1 MIRILCIFPLLGLMS
16 QSLLSAEPK
25 TDNASLQIMSIPVEC
40 SIQLPSRSKDWIK
53 KTTEMQTIKDLPA
66 GTYEVLCKSAGRTLR
81 ETVTLKAGQTQVV
94 NFNFLVRDLSEVPA
108 VSPAQE
114 ALVQLTQAKLY
125 HVENRMADAWTA
137 IQQAKTLYS
146 DDPEILDVYSEIN
159 TQRNQQIN
167 TLWIS
172 LQQARRDKNRAQM
185 LASLS
190 QIYKLSPNHPG
201 ARQVSQE
208 EGVTFNTVGMMMLR
222 VKAGRFAMG
231 AQQSVEAIDKLG
243 GRNSSHHARETPL
256 HSVRFSRDF
265 LMSAHP
271 VTRGQFRAFIEST
284 GYITDA
290 QRGKLTFGVTDRGL
304 GRKRDM
310 TWDKLDFEQQDD
322 HPVVCVTWND
332 ALAFCQWLSK
342 QDSRVYLLPT
352 EAQWEYAAKAGT
364 TSLFW
369 WGDDFDRKNLP
380 ANISDQSLVQWR
392 ADNFPRKQRKARWD
406 DSFAFTSPV
415 GHYPAN
421 PWGFY
426 DMLGNVSEWCRDW
439 QGSYVAQQLTDPQGP
454 AQGKNRVVRGGS
466 WNAYPA
472 FCRSSYRGS
481 MRPDRAST
489 AIGFRVVSE
498 IK

>member
-1 MIRILCIFPLLGLMS
+1 
-16 QSLLSAEPK
+16 
-25 TDNASLQIMSIPVEC
+25 
-40 SIQLPSRSKDWIK
+40 
-53 KTTEMQTIKDLPA
+53 
-66 GTYEVLCKSAGRTLR
+66 
-81 ETVTLKAGQTQVV
+81 
-94 NFNFLVRDLSEVPA
+94 
-108 VSPAQE
+108 
-114 ALVQLTQAKLY
+114 
-125 HVENRMADAWTA
+125 
-137 IQQAKTLYS
+137 
-146 DDPEILDVYSEIN
+146 
-159 TQRNQQIN
+159 
-167 TLWIS
+167 
-172 LQQARRDKNRAQM
+172 
-185 LASLS
+185 
-190 QIYKLSPNHPG
+190 
-201 ARQVSQE
+201 
-208 EGVTFNTVGMMMLR
+208 
-222 VKAGRFAMG
+222 
-231 AQQSVEAIDKLG
+231 
-243 GRNSSHHARETPL
+243 
-256 HSVRFSRDF
+256 
-265 LMSAHP
+265 
-271 VTRGQFRAFIEST
+271 
-284 GYITDA
+284 
-290 QRGKLTFGVTDRGL
+290 
-304 GRKRDM
+304 
-310 TWDKLDFEQQDD
+310 
-322 HPVVCVTWND
+322 
-332 ALAFCQWLSK
+332 
-342 QDSRVYLLPT
+342 

-439 QGSYVAQQLTDPQGP
+439 QASYVAQQLTDPQGP